1 MKKVFI
7 GLGITIGV
15 LVGGFLI
22 GTVTSQNKAISL
34 EELVSVTSS
43 DIEIQ
48 EKRRVDL
55 INNLVDTV
63 KEYDKH
69 EAETLEKVIDKR
81 GKQGSVTDA
90 TNVISGIAE
99 AYPQLKS
106 DANYRQLMTELS
118 TTENLIS
125 EHRKTYNGA
134 VKNYN
139 VISGI
144 AEAYPQLKS
153 DANYRQLMTEL
164 STTENLISE
173 HRKTYNGAVKNYN
186 RYVRRF
192 PARMFLN
199 ITSYEKQNFDYLE
212 FNASSDAPTDL
223 FGDKNE

>member
-43 DIEIQ
+43 DIEVQ

-55 INNLVDTV
+55 TNNLVDTV

-69 EAETLEKVIDKR
+69 EAETLEKVIEKR
-81 GKQGSVTDA
+81 GKQGSITAA
-90 TNVISGIAE
+90 TVISGIAE

-118 TTENLIS
+118 I
-125 EHRKTYNGA
+125 
-134 VKNYN
+134 
-139 VISGI
+139 
-144 AEAYPQLKS
+144 
-153 DANYRQLMTEL
+153 
-164 STTENLISE
+164 TENLISE

-199 ITSYEKQNFDYLE
+199 ITGYEKQNFDYLE

>member
-43 DIEIQ
+43 DIEVQ

-55 INNLVDTV
+55 TNNLVDTV

-69 EAETLEKVIDKR
+69 EAETLEKVIEKR
-81 GKQGSVTDA
+81 GKQGSITAA
-90 TNVISGIAE
+90 T
-99 AYPQLKS
+99 
-106 DANYRQLMTELS
+106 
-118 TTENLIS
+118 
-125 EHRKTYNGA
+125 
-134 VKNYN
+134 

-199 ITSYEKQNFDYLE
+199 ITGYEKQNFDYLE